1 MVTFVYIS
9 MIYGLVTR
17 QDSGTEN
24 GGSFLAA
31 LAAHT
36 PTALVF
42 SAFHSKMKLAK
53 QPNGMYARSAGHLSR
68 SVSYDEI
75 TGMMA
80 TSQIFNTP
88 HRFEIW
94 KQLKANFGA
103 YPAIVMDK
111 SDYLPYN
118 LANYYSWG
126 QYAGSMLSYL
136 FLPFYIVN
144 LIIATRRP
152 ANETSSKLL
161 HNLRLTTMS
170 KTFINKAL
178 FSYFEK
184 KMKAQYGDK
193 YLLAMRKI
201 YFNQETP
208 DFPLFKVLE

>member
-9 MIYGLVTR
+9 MIYGLVTK
-17 QDSGTEN
+17 QDSTTEN

-53 QPNGMYARSAGHLSR
+53 QPNGMYARSAGHLKR
-68 SVSYDEI
+68 SVSHDEI
-75 TGMMA
+75 TGMMT
-80 TSQIFNTP
+80 TSQVFNTP
-88 HRFEIW
+88 HRYEIW
-94 KQLKANFGA
+94 KQLKTHFGA

-111 SDYLPYN
+111 SDYLPFN
-118 LANYYSWG
+118 LSNYYAWG
-126 QYAGSMLSYL
+126 QYANSKLSYL
-136 FLPFYIVN
+136 FLPFFIVN
-144 LIIATRRP
+144 LIVAS
-152 ANETSSKLL
+152 NSKYQDTSSKLL
-161 HNLRLTTMS
+161 YNLKLTTLP
-170 KTFINKAL
+170 KTATNKAL
-178 FSYFEK
+178 LSYFEK